1 MRAPGPR
8 PVRSRPTSSW
18 VGAPPAGPAPGARPN
33 RRVSSGAVTAL
44 TVMPSSGARSTSSSS
59 SGHRS
64 RRSSMSS
71 STPPV
76 ARLTSAGV
84 ACIPSLTATSLRLSR
99 RARST
104 ALTIASAA
112 WAARSAA
119 SPTASS
125 PNAATSPIGP
135 MPSTRPPKVRT
146 FSTISSSARAVSS
159 VASGRAGGTSAA
171 RSNAMRRRSHRR
183 PEAGAGTTLGRAAAA
198 AGGDG
203 GALTTRGRATG
214 RRSMRARRVLREMP
228 SSAAVREM
236 FPRVW
241 PSTSTRCS
249 RIASSSETASGRA
262 GAPVT
267 RSPATPSASAVSSS
281 EEDCSTARSI
291 TLDSSRTL
299 PGQA

>member
-1 MRAPGPR
+1 
-8 PVRSRPTSSW
+8 
-18 VGAPPAGPAPGARPN
+18 
-33 RRVSSGAVTAL
+33 
-44 TVMPSSGARSTSSSS
+44 
-59 SGHRS
+59 
-64 RRSSMSS
+64 
-71 STPPV
+71 
-76 ARLTSAGV
+76 
-84 ACIPSLTATSLRLSR
+84 
-99 RARST
+99 
-104 ALTIASAA
+104 
-112 WAARSAA
+112 
-119 SPTASS
+119 
-125 PNAATSPIGP
+125 

-171 RSNAMRRRSHRR
+171 RSSAMRRRSHRR

-214 RRSMRARRVLREMP
+214 RGAASRSRKPYRSMRARRVLREMP

-262 GAPVT
+262 GVPVAG
-267 RSPATPSASAVSSS
+267 SPATPSASAVSSS